1 MCLDCGCGE
10 PNERHGDDRHI
21 IMDDVQAAAK
31 ASEISVEE
39 AKRNIVDALSQSQ
52 ASSTSAN

>member
-21 IMDDVQAAAK
+21 TLDDVRAAAQ
-31 ASEISVEE
+31 ASEVSVDE
-39 AKRNIVDALSQSQ
+39 AARNIADGVKKAQSGSG
-52 ASSTSAN
+52 AD